1 MDEVFVSIVMP
12 VYNEEKY
19 IVNCIDSLLQQDYSQ
34 NLMEWIFV
42 DGMSTDNTKQL
53 IQQYIEKYPTLIKVY
68 DNPNKTVPYAMNI
81 GIGNAKGKYI
91 IRLDAHADYS
101 KNYISKCVYYLNTT
115 NADNVGGIAETKSR
129 GIVGNAIAKMLSSK
143 FGVGNSQFRTNGESG
158 YVDTVPFGAFR
169 REVFEKYGGYDERLT
184 RNQDNEMNYR
194 IRKNGGNVIG
204 YDLNAEKIKLYKNGV
219 DPTNEVGNEGIKN
232 TTVEF
237 TADETKIREAKFII
251 VAVPTPVNTDHT
263 PDLTPVIGASEI
275 VGRNLT
281 RGAIVVYESTVY
293 PGCTEDVCIPI
304 LEKESG
310 MKCGVDFK
318 VGYSPE
324 RINPGDKVHRLE
336 NIHKIVSGM
345 DEESLKEIKNIYD
358 LVIEVGTH
366 PVSNIKTAEAVK
378 VVENSQR
385 DINIA
390 FMNELAMVFD
400 RMGIDTNEV
409 VNGMNTKWNA
419 LGFRPGLVGGHCIG
433 VDPYYFTYEA
443 EKLGYH
449 SQIILNG
456 RIVNDSMGAYIANA
470 AVKQMIAA
478 GQAPR
483 DSKVV
488 ILGLTF
494 KENCPDTR
502 NSKVDD
508 IIKQLKTYD
517 ITPVV
522 IDPWANESDAL
533 REYGV
538 ELKSMAEARDAD
550 CVIVAVAHNE
560 FKAMSLSDIKGLF
573 RKSADA
579 EKVLLDVKGLYKID
593 ELKASGMRWWR
604 L

>member
-1 MDEVFVSIVMP
+1 MTLYEKIV
-12 VYNEEKY
+12 NQEEK
-19 IVNCIDSLLQQDYSQ
+19 IAV
-34 NLMEWIFV
+34 
-42 DGMSTDNTKQL
+42 
-53 IQQYIEKYPTLIKVY
+53 
-68 DNPNKTVPYAMNI
+68 
-81 GIGNAKGKYI
+81 
-91 IRLDAHADYS
+91 
-101 KNYISKCVYYLNTT
+101 
-115 NADNVGGIAETKSR
+115 VG
-129 GIVGNAIAKMLSSK
+129 L
-143 FGVGNSQFRTNGESG
+143 G
-158 YVDTVPFGAFR
+158 YVGMPIAVAFAKK
-169 REVFEKYGGYDERLT
+169 V
-184 RNQDNEMNYR
+184 Q
-194 IRKNGGNVIG
+194 VIG
-204 YDLNAEKIKLYKNGV
+204 YDLNAAKIALYKQGI
-219 DPTNEVGNEGIKN
+219 DPTNEVGGEEVKN
-232 TTVEF
+232 STVEF
-237 TADETKIREAKFII
+237 TFHEQKLREAKFII

-263 PDLTPVIGASEI
+263 PDLTPVVSASKT

-281 RGAIVVYESTVY
+281 RGTIVVYESTVY
-293 PGCTEDVCIPI
+293 PGCTENICIPI

-310 MKCGVDFK
+310 LKCGVDFK

-345 DEESLKEIKNIYD
+345 DEQSLEEIKNVYD

-400 RMGIDTNEV
+400 RMGIDSNEV
-409 VNGMNTKWNA
+409 VDGMNTKWNA

-456 RIVNDSMGAYIANA
+456 RIVNDNMGAFVADA
-470 AVKQMIAA
+470 AVKQMIVA
-478 GQAPR
+478 GQAPKQ
-483 DSKVV
+483 SKVV

-508 IIKQLKTYD
+508 IIKRLGEYG
-517 ITPVV
+517 IEPVV
-522 IDPWANESDAL
+522 IDPWANKADAMY
-533 REYGV
+533 EHGI
-538 ELKSMAEARDAD
+538 ELKTMDEAKNAD
-550 CVIVAVAHNE
+550 CVIIAVAHEE
-560 FKAMSLSDIKGLF
+560 FKEMSLSDIKSLF
-573 RKSADA
+573 KNCPDA
-579 EKVLLDVKGLYKID
+579 EKVLLDVKGLYKIED
-593 ELKASGMRWWR
+593 LKKSGMRYWR